1 MTVVAASV
9 VTYPVA
15 IHDISYSSQTTPRNT
30 VKATSVVAFIP
41 AIKTISYSSQTTP
54 RSVIKATSTVL
65 YGLLGI
71 HARSAVSQQVNNTPS
86 QVWVG

>member
-15 IHDISYSSQTTPRNT
+15 IHD
-30 VKATSVVAFIP
+30 
-41 AIKTISYSSQTTP
+41 ISYSSQTTP